1 MTTQHPSRRPSSPV
15 EIVTALVAALVC
27 ASAVVTL
34 RSENAQLRSEMRGL
48 SHLRSEMRGLSTI
61 VDRLTVDLLPD
72 DRPSAPAQMT
82 TPRVERHAPHQSV
95 HTRLMNNLQEV
106 QSARALLAVRA
117 SGDALDHTASS
128 GSTYLDVSSDQGIT
142 MTIGTSVV
150 GTWSSTGLVV
160 AGSIISVGSARTY
173 AYGAGF
179 VGGTH
184 VNLVSTITTVKFGS
198 VVTNGGIAYDTSS
211 GTITPTTT
219 GLYRVSFSAIFA
231 ADGIADRQRQAIA
244 ALYGPG
250 ASSTSEVAVTYN
262 MLDWITGTTYNIMS
276 VGPLVVSLTGGAVYR
291 FGASTVAGGGK
302 LIVKDN
308 TAGSTPSFMIEAF
321 PFA

>member
-1 MTTQHPSRRPSSPV
+1 MTTHHPSWRPSSPV
-15 EIVTALVAALVC
+15 ELVTALVAVIVC
-27 ASAVVTL
+27 ATAVVTL
-34 RSENAQLRSEMRGL
+34 RSENA
-48 SHLRSEMRGLSTI
+48 HLRSEMRGLSI
-61 VDRLTVDLLPD
+61 RVDRLTVDLLPD
-72 DRPSAPAQMT
+72 DRPSASAQMT
-82 TPRVERHAPHQSV
+82 TPRVERHALHQSA
-95 HTRLMNNLQEV
+95 HTGIMENLQEV
-106 QSARALLAVRA
+106 RSVRSLLTVSA
-117 SGDALDHTASS
+117 SGDTLDHTASS
-128 GSTYLDVSSDQGIT
+128 GSTNLDVSSDQGIT
-142 MTIGTSVV
+142 MTIGASVV

-179 VGGTH
+179 VGGAH
-184 VNLVSTITTVKFGS
+184 VNLVSSITTVKFGS

-219 GLYRVSFSAIFA
+219 GLYRISFSGIFA
-231 ADGIADRQRQAIA
+231 ADGVADRQSQATA

-250 ASSTSEVAVTYN
+250 ASSTSEVAVVYN
-262 MLDWITGTTYNIMS
+262 MLDWNTGTTYNIMS

-291 FGASTVAGGGK
+291 FGASTVAGGGR

-308 TAGSTPSFMIEAF
+308 TAGSSPSFMIEAF